1 MFKTTRAL
9 VLRQVPY
16 KEADK
21 ILTVLT
27 RDEGKL
33 TVKARG
39 ALRKGSRAGAAAQ
52 ELCYSEMTLFFN
64 RGKWTLNEASTI
76 EQFLPLRNALDKL
89 ALGSYFAELLEAVT
103 DEDSPNPELLQLGLN
118 SLYALSSGQYDMLLV
133 KAVFELRLMCL
144 SGYEPM
150 LEGCVSC
157 GREPE
162 DALFSLAGG
171 GIHCRGCA
179 PGARG
184 ISLPLGQEALSA
196 MRFVVTAPP
205 KRILSFTLSPEG
217 LRQLGDVCE
226 AYLLAQLERGFGAL
240 DYWKSVHVKT

>member
-1 MFKTTRAL
+1 MFKTTKAL
-9 VLRQVPY
+9 VLRAVQY

-27 RDEGKL
+27 QDEGKL

-39 ALRKGSRAGAAAQ
+39 ALRKGSRVGAAAQ

-76 EQFLPLRNALDKL
+76 EQFLPLRGDLELL

-118 SLYALSSGQYDMLLV
+118 CLYALSSGQYDMYLV

-144 SGYEPM
+144 SGYEPA
-150 LEGCVSC
+150 LDGCAAC

-162 DALFSLAGG
+162 DALFSLSG

-179 PGARG
+179 PGVG
-184 ISLPLGQEALSA
+184 GVSLPLGKETLAA
-196 MRFVVTAPP
+196 MRYIVSAPP
-205 KRILSFTLSPEG
+205 RRILAFTLSPDA
-217 LRQLGDVCE
+217 LRRLGDVCE
-226 AYLLAQLERGFGAL
+226 AYLLSRLERGFSAL
-240 DYWKSVHVKT
+240 DYWKQIAADH

>member
-27 RDEGKL
+27 QDEGKL

-39 ALRKGSRAGAAAQ
+39 ALRKGSRVGAAAQ

-76 EQFLPLRNALDKL
+76 EQFLPLRDDLELL
-89 ALGSYFAELLEAVT
+89 ALGSYFAELLETVA
-103 DEDSPNPELLQLGLN
+103 DEDSPNPGLLQLGLN
-118 SLYALSSGQYDMLLV
+118 CLYALSAGGFDPRQV

-150 LEGCVSC
+150 LDGCVDC

-162 DALFSLAGG
+162 DALFSLSGG
-171 GIHCRGCA
+171 SLHCRGCA
-179 PGARG
+179 PGTQG
-184 ISLPLGQEALSA
+184 VSLPLGKEALAA
-196 MRFVVTAPP
+196 MRYIVGAAP
-205 KRILSFTLSPEG
+205 KRILAFSLSDAA
-217 LRQLGDVCE
+217 LRQLGDVTE
-226 AYLLAQLERGFGAL
+226 AYLLAQLERGFSAL
-240 DYWKSVHVKT
+240 DYWKQVAALR